1 MRSSTSTS
9 VVVDAVAAAVGSSI
23 GASRLRTG
31 GVRLGVGDLIGTE
44 GHNQEVLLTFVAM
57 TIAART
63 GAGRPQATSHAAIE
77 DAAFRLFQL
86 RGFDE
91 TTVDD
96 IAAAVGIGRRTLF
109 RYFPSKNDIPWGRFD
124 DGLSGLRATL
134 AAIPDDVPVL
144 DAVHQSVMEFNRL
157 DDSATEQHRQRMTL
171 LLTTPAL
178 QAHSVLRYAQWREVI
193 AEYAASRYGLEP
205 DDLLPRT
212 IGHVSLALSLSAY
225 EQWLREP
232 ESRLTDLLA
241 QTAPL
246 LRSYVDGAAAARP
259 ARRQRGSRGAVV
271 RP

>member
-1 MRSSTSTS
+1 MSS
-9 VVVDAVAAAVGSSI
+9 
-23 GASRLRTG
+23 
-31 GVRLGVGDLIGTE
+31 
-44 GHNQEVLLTFVAM
+44 
-57 TIAART
+57 AART
-63 GAGRPQATSHAAIE
+63 RAGRPQATTHAAIE
-77 DAAFRLFQL
+77 EAAFRLFEL

-134 AAIPDDVPVL
+134 AAIPSDVPVL
-144 DAVHQSVMEFNRL
+144 DAVHQAVLEFNRL
-157 DDSATEQHRQRMTL
+157 DDSATEQHRQRMAL
-171 LLTTPAL
+171 LLGTPAL
-178 QAHSVLRYAQWREVI
+178 QAHSVLRYAQWRQVI
-193 AEYAASRYGLEP
+193 AEYAATRYGLDP

-232 ESRLTDLLA
+232 GSRLTDLLS

-246 LRSYVDGAAAARP
+246 LRSYVDGGSAYSP
-259 ARRQRGSRGAVV
+259 ARRPRGSRGATV

>member
-1 MRSSTSTS
+1 MST
-9 VVVDAVAAAVGSSI
+9 
-23 GASRLRTG
+23 
-31 GVRLGVGDLIGTE
+31 
-44 GHNQEVLLTFVAM
+44 
-57 TIAART
+57 AART

-77 DAAFRLFQL
+77 AAAFRLFQL
-86 RGFDE
+86 RGFDD

-96 IAAAVGIGRRTLF
+96 IAGAAGIGRRTLF

-124 DGLSGLRATL
+124 DGLSGLRTTL
-134 AAIPDDVPVL
+134 DAIPDDVPVL
-144 DAVHQSVMEFNRL
+144 DAVHQAVLEFNHL
-157 DDSATEQHRQRMTL
+157 DDDAAEQHRQRMTL

-178 QAHSVLRYAQWREVI
+178 QAHSVLRYTQWRQVI
-193 AEYAASRYGLEP
+193 AEYAAARYGLDA

-232 ESRLTDLLA
+232 GARLTDLLA

-246 LRSYVDGAAAARP
+246 LRNYVEGAPADAAAPRSD
-259 ARRQRGSRGAVV
+259 RRQRGRNGSNV

>member
-1 MRSSTSTS
+1 MST
-9 VVVDAVAAAVGSSI
+9 
-23 GASRLRTG
+23 R
-31 GVRLGVGDLIGTE
+31 
-44 GHNQEVLLTFVAM
+44 
-57 TIAART
+57 ART

-86 RGFDE
+86 HGFDE

-96 IAAAVGIGRRTLF
+96 IASAVGIGRRTLF

-124 DGLSGLRATL
+124 DGLSGLRVTL
-134 AAIPDDVPVL
+134 SAIPDDVPVL
-144 DAVHQSVMEFNRL
+144 DAIHHAVLEFNRL
-157 DDSATEQHRQRMTL
+157 DDDAVEQHRQRMAL

-193 AEYAASRYGLEP
+193 AEYAAERYSLGA

-232 ESRLTDLLA
+232 DARLTDLLA
-241 QTAPL
+241 RTAPL
-246 LRSYVDGAAAARP
+246 LRSYVDGADVSPLKAATP
-259 ARRQRGSRGAVV
+259 ARRQRGSRGSAV